1 MSLPA
6 FLMVLHLIPESEKL
20 AELGIRLALTLG
32 GAFLLLQLAR
42 LLVGR
47 ARHWMV
53 RAGHDRPGSEQRAK
67 TIGQTLSSL
76 LTTLIWA
83 GAGIHALAILGWDVK
98 PLLAGAGILGVALGF
113 GAQTLV
119 RDVIA
124 GCFILIDNQFAVGEL
139 VEVAGQPALVEAVTL
154 RCTRLRS
161 FNGFVHYMPNGE
173 FKMITNCSRD
183 WNRLT
188 VDLPV
193 GANEDLGRA
202 LQLCR
207 GVVDGLNA
215 EPAWRERMIE
225 PAELWGV
232 ESLAGAEVQ
241 LRMVVRSRPGADAFQ
256 VARELRLR
264 SHDALVAGNVRTGT
278 SREIAI
284 SPRPAGPVPTA
295 ATATP
300 PGDP

>member
-20 AELGIRLALTLG
+20 AEMGIRLALTVG
-32 GAFLLLQLAR
+32 GAFLLMQLAR

-47 ARHWMV
+47 VRHWMV
-53 RAGHDRPGSEQRAK
+53 RAGHDRPGSARRAQ
-67 TIGQTLSSL
+67 TVAQTLRSL
-76 LTTLIWA
+76 ATAVIWA
-83 GAGIHALAILGWDVK
+83 GAFVHALAVFGWDVK

-119 RDVIA
+119 RDLIA
-124 GCFILIDNQFAVGEL
+124 GYFIL
-139 VEVAGQPALVEAVTL
+139 VEVAGQPSLVEEVTL

-161 FNGFVHYMPNGE
+161 FNGFVHYVPNGE
-173 FKMITNCSRD
+173 FKLVTNRSRD

-188 VDLPV
+188 VDVPV

-202 LQLCR
+202 LRLCR

-215 EPAWRERMIE
+215 EPAWRERLIE

-232 ESLAGAEVQ
+232 ESLTGAEVQ
-241 LRMVVRSRPGADAFQ
+241 LRMVVRSQPGADAFQ

-264 SHDALVAGNVRTGT
+264 SHEALVAGGIRPGT
-278 SREIAI
+278 SREIAV
-284 SPRPAGPVPTA
+284 SPRPAGSGPAA
-295 ATATP
+295 ATP
-300 PGDP
+300 QERP

>member
-1 MSLPA
+1 
-6 FLMVLHLIPESEKL
+6 MVLHLIPESEKL
-20 AELGIRLALTLG
+20 AEMGIRLALTVG
-32 GAFLLLQLAR
+32 GAFLLMQLAR

-47 ARHWMV
+47 VRHWMV
-53 RAGHDRPGSEQRAK
+53 RAGHDRPGSARRAQ
-67 TIGQTLSSL
+67 TVAQTLRSL
-76 LTTLIWA
+76 ATAVIWA
-83 GAGIHALAILGWDVK
+83 GAFVHALAVFGWDVK

-119 RDVIA
+119 RDLIA
-124 GCFILIDNQFAVGEL
+124 GYFIL
-139 VEVAGQPALVEAVTL
+139 VEVAGQPSLVEEVTL

-161 FNGFVHYMPNGE
+161 FNGFVHYVPNGE
-173 FKMITNCSRD
+173 FKMVTNRSRD

-188 VDLPV
+188 VDVSV
-193 GANEDLGRA
+193 GANEDLGLA
-202 LQLCR
+202 LRLCR

-264 SHDALVAGNVRTGT
+264 SHEALVAGNIRTGT
-278 SREIAI
+278 NREIVI
-284 SPRPAGPVPTA
+284 TPLPAGPVPVA
-295 ATATP
+295 ATVNP
-300 PGDP
+300 QEHP